1 MVEIELIP
9 LSSDYLEFWHRL
21 HNDPE
26 TRQHQ
31 PLESTTLS
39 EQTEMLRLFQNND
52 LTNNTLPSYKWVLL
66 ETEQQQPLGIVSFH
80 RLQIEQGIGRIGY
93 SLLPEYWHQGYAT
106 TAVRMLVSLIFTHT
120 NMERLEAVCSIN
132 NPASRRVLEKA
143 GFKYEGI
150 RRKYLRIRNGRVD
163 HHSFAVLKSD
173 WQVN

>member
-9 LSSDYLEFWHRL
+9 LNSNYLEFWHRL

-39 EQTEMLRLFQNND
+39 EQTEMLRRFQNND
-52 LTNNTLPSYKWVLL
+52 LTDNTLPSYKWILL
-66 ETEQQQPLGIVSFH
+66 ETDHQQPLGIVSFH
-80 RLQIEQGIGRIGY
+80 RLQIKQGIGRIGY

-143 GFKYEGI
+143 GFQYEGI
-150 RRKYLRIRNGRVD
+150 RRKYLRIRDGRVD